1 MRTVAVTGGIGSGK
15 SVVCSILS
23 GRGIPVY
30 DSDSEAKSLYSK
42 DASLLSEVE
51 KAFGCGLRLP
61 DGSFDRAK
69 LAEVV
74 FSSPERLRL
83 LESIVHP
90 AVLEDFIRWN
100 SSQDLRFKGQGRSE
114 AFFGKDPFCVM
125 ESAIILDKPDFLSVI
140 DIVVMVDA
148 PFSVR
153 LDRACSRDG
162 SSPEKIRQRMDSQ
175 HFDISKVDAFIRN
188 DGTLASLKA
197 ETEKV
202 FSGLGFC

>member
-15 SVVCSILS
+15 SVVCSVLS
-23 GRGIPVY
+23 ERGIPVY

-42 DASLLSEVE
+42 DASLLSDVE
-51 KAFGCGLRLP
+51 EAFGCGLRLP
-61 DGSFDRAK
+61 DGSFDRVK
-69 LAEVV
+69 LAELV

-90 AVLEDFIRWN
+90 AVLKDFIRWN
-100 SSQDLRFKGQGRSE
+100 TSQDLRFNGQGRSE
-114 AFFGKDPFCVM
+114 AFFGNEPFCVM

-140 DIVVMVDA
+140 DVVVLVDA
-148 PFSVR
+148 PLTVR
-153 LDRACSRDG
+153 LERACIRDVA
-162 SSPEKIRQRMDSQ
+162 SPEMIRQRMEAQ
-175 HFDISKVDAFIRN
+175 RFDLSKVDAFIRN

-202 FSGLGFC
+202 FGRLGFC

>member
-23 GRGIPVY
+23 ERGIPVY
-30 DSDSEAKSLYSK
+30 DSDSEAKALYSK
-42 DASLLSEVE
+42 DTSLLSAVE
-51 KAFGCGLRLP
+51 EAFGCGLRLP
-61 DGSFDRAK
+61 DGSFDRAR

-90 AVLEDFIRWN
+90 AVLEDFIRWK

-114 AFFGKDPFCVM
+114 AFFGNEPFCVM
-125 ESAIILDKPDFLSVI
+125 ESAVFLDKPDFLSVI

-153 LDRACSRDG
+153 LERACLRDG
-162 SSPEKIRQRMDSQ
+162 ASPEKIRQRMDSQ
-175 HFDISKVDAFIRN
+175 RFDISKVDAFIRN

>member
-15 SVVCSILS
+15 SVVCSVLS
-23 GRGIPVY
+23 ERGIPVY
-30 DSDSEAKSLYSK
+30 DSDSEAKALYSK
-42 DASLLSEVE
+42 DNSLLSAVE
-51 KAFGCGLRLP
+51 EAFGCGLRLP
-61 DGSFDRAK
+61 DGSFDRAR

-90 AVLEDFIRWN
+90 AVLKDFIRWN
-100 SSQDLRFKGQGRSE
+100 SSQDLRFRGQGRSE
-114 AFFGKDPFCVM
+114 TFFGKEPFCVM

-153 LDRACSRDG
+153 LERACLRDG
-162 SSPEKIRQRMDSQ
+162 ASPEKIRQRMDSQ
-175 HFDISKVDAFIRN
+175 CFDISKVDAFIRN